1 MKKHPLHHE
10 NNTRV
15 VEFKCQM
22 LYTYKR
28 NAFKQVSLQ
37 FDLINRRTQD
47 QKKMKRHLSFFLTLT
62 VLIIA
67 TSKESVI
74 TTLGDVN
81 WPGLT
86 LIKRHQRDHLCI
98 T

>member
-37 FDLINRRTQD
+37 FDLINRRKQD
-47 QKKMKRHLSFFLTLT
+47 KNNEETSFNFSDF
-62 VLIIA
+62 VFSNNGHIRKI
-67 TSKESVI
+67 SYYDF
-74 TTLGDVN
+74 G
-81 WPGLT
+81 G
-86 LIKRHQRDHLCI
+86 C
-98 T
+98 